1 MQRTNSQAQI
11 HLKNV
16 NLLKASN
23 KTGLI
28 GEKHSR
34 IIDKL
39 AAEIEQKSKEMNYIR
54 ENGVDLTEKEKEKD
68 LLKRIESYDREESN
82 LKKEMIR
89 ISDMAKN
96 YKNAKIEIEIK
107 NQTLLA

>member
-54 ENGVDLTEKEKEKD
+54 ENGVDLTEKEKD

-96 YKNAKIEIEIK
+96 YNNAKIEIEIK